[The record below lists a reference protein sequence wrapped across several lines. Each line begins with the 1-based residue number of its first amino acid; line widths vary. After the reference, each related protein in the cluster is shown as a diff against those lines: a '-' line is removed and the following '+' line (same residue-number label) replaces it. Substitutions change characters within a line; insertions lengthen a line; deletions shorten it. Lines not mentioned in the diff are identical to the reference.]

1 MAAGLTIK
9 VLRSKKEDVMMKNKI
24 YKKLILSGL
33 LTLLVFMFGFVQPET
48 GWTGN
53 EKDTFKLAHIKSF
66 KPFAVAK
73 EAKSEGLA
81 IDIVTEALARV
92 NIKVVFVGEH
102 QDKVQELLLKGQIDG
117 IAFLGINPKRK
128 KTYDFSNPYIM
139 TGGALFVKSPNPA
152 SYDLKQFEGK
162 TVATPK
168 KGPLAGYIQ
177 KKFPKVN
184 VLTAVKDYPETLKV
198 VLDGKADAAALNT
211 QAGTVLAKQLFP
223 GKFSLPEK
231 GFLEV
236 PIGVGV
242 PKGKQSYLLTKFN
255 EGLKEILAD
264 GTYDK
269 IVEKWGVPGATKPS
283 NR

>member
-1 MAAGLTIK
+1 
-9 VLRSKKEDVMMKNKI
+9 LRSNKEDAMMKNKVS
-24 YKKLILSGL
+24 KKLSMLVLLPLVAMIL
-33 LTLLVFMFGFVQPET
+33 GFVGPET
-48 GWTGN
+48 GWT
-53 EKDTFKLAHIKSF
+53 EDKEATFKLGHIKSF

-73 EAKSEGLA
+73 ETKSEGLA
-81 IDIVTEALARV
+81 VDIVTEALARV

-128 KTYDFSNPYIM
+128 KTYDFSNPYII

-152 SYDLKQFEGK
+152 SYDMKQFEGK

-177 KKFPKVN
+177 KKFPKVT

-255 EGLKEILAD
+255 EGLNEILAD

-269 IVEKWGVPGATKPS
+269 IVKKWGVPGATKPS
-283 NR
+283 KR